1 MQYYNSLA
9 ASDKAGDSTAFIAFS
24 LGQTLLALQDYSQA
38 HLSKVMDSTMRL
50 EYAFDKLAK
59 RWFFRKDY
67 QSVHP
72 TISTATASRDL
83 EKGLQ
88 LGMLSKQGS
97 KNVVKYWYT
106 QDPD

>member
-1 MQYYNSLA
+1 ML
-9 ASDKAGDSTAFIAFS
+9 
-24 LGQTLLALQDYSQA
+24 
-38 HLSKVMDSTMRL
+38 L
-50 EYAFDKLAK
+50 EYAFDKLAQ
-59 RWFFRKDY
+59 RWFSRKDY
-67 QSVHP
+67 RSVHP